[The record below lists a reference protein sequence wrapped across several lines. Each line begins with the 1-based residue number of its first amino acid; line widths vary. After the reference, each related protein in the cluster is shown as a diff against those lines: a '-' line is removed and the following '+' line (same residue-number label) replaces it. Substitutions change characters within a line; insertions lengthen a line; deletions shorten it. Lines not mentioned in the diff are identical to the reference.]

1 MTQRYMHL
9 SPAAL
14 DVAIGRL
21 EIKVVEIYWQRWA
34 RCKNDQWI
42 RGDNWRWERSMT
54 AARLAASTSFTSAMG
69 PLVR

>member
-14 DVAIGRL
+14 DVAIGLL

-34 RCKNDQWI
+34 RCKNDQ
-42 RGDNWRWERSMT
+42 
-54 AARLAASTSFTSAMG
+54 
-69 PLVR
+69 